1 MKLFFL
7 ILLVAKA
14 PGELA
19 YIKVPFGYSLIPIT
33 CDEAFE
39 KFVIHKEGNTYYK
52 RFLVM
57 GHHCEDLTGNN
68 YIGHQEKLDWQLNER
83 N

>member
-1 MKLFFL
+1 MKTFFL
-7 ILLVAKA
+7 YLILVLD
-14 PGELA
+14 ETS
-19 YIKVPFGYSLIPIT
+19 YIFHKIDFSYQNKPIT

-39 KFVIHKEGNTYYK
+39 KSVIHKEGNTYYK

-68 YIGHQEKLDWQLNER
+68 YIGYQEKLDWQLNER